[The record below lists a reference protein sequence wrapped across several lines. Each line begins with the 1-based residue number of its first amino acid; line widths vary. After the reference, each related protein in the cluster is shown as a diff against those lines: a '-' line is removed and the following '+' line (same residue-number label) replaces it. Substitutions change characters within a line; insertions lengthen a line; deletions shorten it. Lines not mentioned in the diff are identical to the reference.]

1 MHPRFDFTFSYWI
14 FGWFVLYMVGIIHY
28 NPKIWLIIGLTANI
42 LGALYTAMNHKIIW
56 SRIFNYFFV
65 NFFIKIIPIWILY
78 KTKTTI
84 QDFTFGIFLLFLLGL
99 YMWIQLGSIS
109 KILEYI
115 NDICKRHVDDKIY
128 TPVLY
133 YLSKNKIH

>member
-14 FGWFVLYMVGIIHY
+14 FGWFVLYMVGIIPY

-78 KTKTTI
+78 KTKTTLY
-84 QDFTFGIFLLFLLGL
+84 DFLFGIILFIVFGL
-99 YMWIQLGSIS
+99 YLWVKRGSIS
-109 KILEYI
+109 KIRKYQKYI
-115 NDICKRHVDDKIY
+115 WNKKMHNEIS
-128 TPVLY
+128 TPLLY
-133 YLSKNKIH
+133 YYYYKN